1 MEFMPNKFFDLEEI
15 KDEIAKTEIPHIEGI
30 IVDENHQLSEN
41 AKFGI
46 ELAKNPSEWNRFFG
60 I

>member
-1 MEFMPNKFFDLEEI
+1 MEYLPSKFFDVEDI
-15 KDEIAKTEIPHIEGI
+15 KDEIAKTEIPHIDGI

-41 AKFGI
+41 AKWGC
-46 ELAKNPSEWNRFFG
+46 ELAKHPAEWNRFFG